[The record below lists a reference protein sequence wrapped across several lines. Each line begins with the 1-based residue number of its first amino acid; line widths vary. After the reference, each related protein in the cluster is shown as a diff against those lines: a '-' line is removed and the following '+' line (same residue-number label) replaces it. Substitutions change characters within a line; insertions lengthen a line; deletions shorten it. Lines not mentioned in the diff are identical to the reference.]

1 MINKKISELL
11 YNYKENN
18 PDMSVSD
25 MSNAQHLIMN
35 QLLDRQYF
43 EGMKLDMYINDLD
56 NITFYNGVTSVST
69 IPKEEF
75 SNTGGYLLT
84 RNQAERLEE
93 IQYILSESNCLNDL
107 VGKFDESDA
116 LLIQKFLVAL
126 PKDEFFSLICMAKF
140 RENLNNDPDYQI
152 SYDQY
157 YAGSMLLVGVE
168 QGCSLD
174 QDFKYSLG
182 ADNVIKR
189 HLTNNINVITQ
200 ETLSTGVL
208 KGMIRAENKTLA
220 AICDKKLIAN
230 PDIEHSDH
238 KTIHSDLSAIYNNPL
253 IKENTMLGIIFDDQL
268 SGPEKLMKIYEK
280 RYFQSVKGKFIN
292 MIDFQLNKPTVED
305 LNERYAK
312 IVEPI
317 IEKIDSAFPMLNTV
331 RKDNVYYEKSNF
343 DFDNFFSTTKN
354 KDSIISRDLFTAER
368 TLMNATMDGYFSRS
382 FDQINIR
389 LVERLTSDSF
399 KMTTTHIEN
408 YHNNIESLLLM
419 KTRLFSDR
427 DLPRLEKPNLIVL
440 DQLSFPS
447 DLIDKSF
454 EILHD
459 YVQEKQKSGITI
471 VINAKDFNHFNANI
485 KEKLLDL
492 DVYPNVIIAEV
503 ESFEIKLN
511 KILETLDQYDKATSV
526 LTASEKNH
534 LVVTALDKMNSE
546 FTDSVS
552 SYSSNSASR
561 VTEFMTKVIK
571 EEVDSGFKHKK
582 ESTQKKKDAIW
593 ATI

>member
-93 IQYILSESNCLNDL
+93 IQDILSESNCLNDL

-238 KTIHSDLSAIYNNPL
+238 KTIHGDLSAIYNNPL

-331 RKDNVYYEKSNF
+331 RKENVYYEKSNF

>member
-1 MINKKISELL
+1 MINKTISELL
-11 YNYKENN
+11 YKYKENN

-25 MSNAQHLIMN
+25 MSNAQHLIIN

-43 EGMKLDMYINDLD
+43 EGIKLDMYINDLD
-56 NITFYNGVTSVST
+56 NITFYNGVTSVNT

-75 SNTGGYLLT
+75 STTGGYLLT
-84 RNQAERLEE
+84 RNQADRLEE
-93 IQYILSESNCLNDL
+93 IQDILSESNCLNDL

-116 LLIQKFLVAL
+116 FLIQKFLVAL
-126 PKDEFFSLICMAKF
+126 PKDEFFSLICMSKF
-140 RENLNNDPDYQI
+140 RENINNDPDHQI
-152 SYDQY
+152 SYQDY

-174 QDFKYSLG
+174 QDFKYSL
-182 ADNVIKR
+182 DYNDVVKR
-189 HLTNNINVITQ
+189 HLTNNVGVITQ
-200 ETLSTGVL
+200 EALSADVL
-208 KGMIRAENKTLA
+208 KGMIRAENKTLSS
-220 AICDKKLIAN
+220 ICDKKLISN
-230 PDIEHSDH
+230 TDIEDSNH

-253 IKENTMLGIIFDDQL
+253 IKENTMFGIIFDDQL

-280 RYFQSVKGKFIN
+280 KYFKNIKGKFIN
-292 MIDFQLNKPTVED
+292 MIDFQLDKPTVED
-305 LNERYAK
+305 LNDRYSK
-312 IVEPI
+312 IIEPI
-317 IEKIDSAFPMLNTV
+317 IEKIDNSFPMLNSV
-331 RKDNVYYEKSNF
+331 RTDNIYYEKSNF

-354 KDSIISRDLFTAER
+354 KDSIIARDLFTAER

-382 FDQINIR
+382 FDQINIK

-419 KTRLFSDR
+419 KTRLFSER
-427 DLPRLEKPNLIVL
+427 DLPRLEKPALIVL

-459 YVQEKQKSGITI
+459 YVKDKQKAGITI
-471 VINAKDFNHFNANI
+471 IVNTHNFSLFNANI

-492 DVYPNVIIAEV
+492 DVYPNVIISEV
-503 ESFEIKLN
+503 ESFEVKLN
-511 KILETLDQYDKATSV
+511 TILETLDQYDKKNVV
-526 LTASEKNH
+526 LSSSEKNH
-534 LVVTALDKMNSE
+534 LVITALDKMNSE

-552 SYSSNSASR
+552 SYSRNSASR
-561 VTEFMTKVIK
+561 VTDFMTNVIK
-571 EEVDSGFKHKK
+571 EEVDSGFKYKK
-582 ESTQKKKDAIW
+582 ESIQKKKDVIW
-593 ATI
+593 TTI

>member
-93 IQYILSESNCLNDL
+93 IQDILSESNCLNDL

-459 YVQEKQKSGITI
+459 YVQEKQKAGITI

-492 DVYPNVIIAEV
+492 DVYPNVIIADV